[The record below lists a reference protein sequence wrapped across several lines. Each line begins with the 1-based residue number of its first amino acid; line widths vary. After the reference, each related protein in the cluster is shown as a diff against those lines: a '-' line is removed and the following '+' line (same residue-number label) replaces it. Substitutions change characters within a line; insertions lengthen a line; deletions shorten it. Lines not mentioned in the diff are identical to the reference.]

1 MQNNKGFSLIELLI
15 VVAIIGIIAAIA
27 VPNLL
32 QSKAAAN
39 EASAISSVR
48 NIVSSQITYSATTGS
63 GSYTTLTGLSNSG
76 LIDSVLGSGTK
87 DGYTFASSAGSGNV
101 TFTIDARPMTYASTG
116 TRSFFA
122 NESGVIRY
130 NTADAAATTA
140 SPPLGKT
147 S

>member
-1 MQNNKGFSLIELLI
+1 MKNNKGFSLIELLI

-39 EASAISSVR
+39 EASAISAIR
-48 NIVSSQITYSATTGS
+48 NVVTSHITYSATVGAGKYATD
-63 GSYTTLTGLSNSG
+63 LTALQTAK

-87 DGYTFASSAGSGNV
+87 DGYTFTSSGGANA
-101 TFTIDARPMTYASTG
+101 FTINAAPLTVGSTG
-116 TRSFFA
+116 TRYFFS

-130 NTADAAATTA
+130 NTGASATSA
-140 SPPLGKT
+140 SSPLGQ
-147 S
+147 